1 MGRRG
6 GRSLWQREEPLESDY
21 DKLRPL
27 ERSDI
32 KLFTYESMHHHS
44 ELFYVWNFIY
54 KVMKKPSIVMTPE
67 VEEAIRNTPGAVLM
81 DNGDIKLLVSRYQ
94 KPEQAGSTSVRTGVF
109 YLPEVKSPYGKH
121 YRSGQ
126 NKGPNASYGGSQ
138 YITGQITIHK
148 PYIVKAGTGGLGPE
162 RAYINLMGKAKH
174 EQLTHDIF
182 SMVVN
187 RGGYF
192 STPNHAV
199 VEEWVQELL
208 TKYKC
213 DPDYDTAYNIVAHSN
228 VGNRMRYAL
237 QEHIIARMITSYK
250 LWEQLHI

>member
-1 MGRRG
+1 
-6 GRSLWQREEPLESDY
+6 
-21 DKLRPL
+21 
-27 ERSDI
+27 
-32 KLFTYESMHHHS
+32 
-44 ELFYVWNFIY
+44 
-54 KVMKKPSIVMTPE
+54 MTPE
-67 VEEAIRNTPGAVLM
+67 VEEAIRNTPGAEITSR
-81 DNGDIKLLVSRYQ
+81 GYIKLLVSRYQ
-94 KPEQAGSTSVRTGVF
+94 KPEQAGSISVRTGVF

-138 YITGQITIHK
+138 YITGQITLHK

-237 QEHIIARMITSYK
+237 QEHIIAHTLRRKGYDSVLSYSKSGGLPRLSEVFDLRQMEYPESSGFVVEMITHIITSYK
-250 LWEQLHI
+250 AFELR